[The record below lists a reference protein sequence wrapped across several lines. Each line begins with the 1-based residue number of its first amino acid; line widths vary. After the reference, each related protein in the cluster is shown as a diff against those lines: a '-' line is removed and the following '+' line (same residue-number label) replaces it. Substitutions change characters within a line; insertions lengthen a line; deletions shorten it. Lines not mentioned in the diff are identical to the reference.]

1 LFVLLK
7 GRDQQYNVQ
16 NKHSLGLRSG
26 YKNAGI
32 SISFVQVREIHKIFP
47 TQRLQAEGGE
57 T

>member
-1 LFVLLK
+1 MFVLLK
-7 GRDQQYNVQ
+7 GIDQQYNVQ

-32 SISFVQVREIHKIFP
+32 SIPFVQVREIQQIFP
-47 TQRLQAEGGE
+47 TQRLQEEGGE